1 MDLKNKHLVYLA
13 EGLLWAGV
21 LVFFTKA
28 GPNGILYTAGTLE
41 IFYAVYRFFLGYL
54 PDAVSRT
61 ARGKRNK
68 ERPGY
73 GAAAVRGSI
82 FYAFI
87 ASLLCMLVLFLL
99 SRLCDSLSISYMGQL
114 LRIYLWITPF
124 GAFLQV
130 LRGILQAETGKTK
143 TGISKIIVSV
153 GTIIGTLAGVLILYP
168 YGEKVGDFL
177 QHAEVRYFYLAL
189 SVMPGILLGIL
200 AACIYLLILIIV
212 HRYNFECLHGGSDP
226 KLPKAVRMLGILYS
240 QVGVDSVVI
249 LLSRLPYVLL
259 FFLTI
264 TGGEEEQVL
273 FGAFYGVILPLFMIV
288 CFVLDLGLTSIERG
302 MVSAL
307 RKRQQEYYYRYYIGA
322 MKYILLSSVAA
333 AVLFAALRKPYL
345 ALWQLQTDDS
355 LMRLALG
362 CALLFLFSLPYQFSL
377 DLMKLKG
384 KEMIIMAA
392 MLLGNL
398 GVVLRSVAFCGEAG
412 ITPVV
417 FVQSILLFYMIT
429 AVIMIFCIE
438 REIGTSPLT
447 YLPQIWL
454 PLLITCLIGLLMY
467 GLQLLLFTAL
477 GGFATALLGLV
488 FGVFLHFICVGMT
501 GIYSREELR
510 IVPLGRVIAR
520 FRGIKTL

>member
-1 MDLKNKHLVYLA
+1 MDLKNKHLVHLA
-13 EGLLWAGV
+13 EGLLWVGV
-21 LVFFTKA
+21 MIFFTKA
-28 GPNGILYTAGTLE
+28 GPNGIIYTAGTLE

-73 GAAAVRGSI
+73 GAAAVKGS
-82 FYAFI
+82 FLYGFI

-99 SRLCDSLSISYMGQL
+99 SKLCDSLSISYMGQL

-124 GAFLQV
+124 GALLQV
-130 LRGILQAETGKTK
+130 LRGILQTETGKTR

-153 GTIIGTLAGVLILYP
+153 GTVIGTFAGVLILYP

-177 QHAEVRYFYLAL
+177 QHAEVLYFYLAL
-189 SVMPGILLGIL
+189 SVLPGILLGIL
-200 AACIYLLILIIV
+200 AACIYLLALIIM
-212 HRYNFECLHGGSDP
+212 HRYDFECLHGGADP
-226 KLPKAVRMLGILYS
+226 KLPGAVRMAGILYS
-240 QVGVDSVVI
+240 QVGIDSVVI

-264 TGGEEEQVL
+264 TGSEEEQVL
-273 FGAFYGVILPLFMIV
+273 FGAFYGVILPLIMIV
-288 CFVLDLGLTSIERG
+288 RFALDLGLTSIERG

-307 RKRQQEYYYRYYIGA
+307 RKRQLEYYYRYYIGA
-322 MKYILLSSVAA
+322 MKFILLSSAAA

-345 ALWQLQTDDS
+345 ALWQLQTNDS
-355 LMRLALG
+355 VMSLALG
-362 CALLFLFSLPYQFSL
+362 CAFLFFFSLPYQFSL

-384 KEMIIMAA
+384 RELIIMAA
-392 MLLGNL
+392 MLIGNL
-398 GVVLRSVAFCGEAG
+398 GVVLRSVVFCGEAG
-412 ITPVV
+412 IAVSV
-417 FVQSILLFYMIT
+417 FVQSILIFYIVT
-429 AVIMIFCIE
+429 AVIMIFGIE

-467 GLQLLLFTAL
+467 GLQMLLFTAL
-477 GGFATALLGLV
+477 GGFATGLLGLF
-488 FGVFLHFICVGMT
+488 FGVALHFVCVGMT
-501 GIYSREELR
+501 GTYSREELR

-520 FRGIKTL
+520 FRGIKAL